1 MSNFQ
6 DFKKIKG
13 FQTKSIHDGYV
24 AENPYHSL
32 NPPIFMTSSF
42 AFHSVEEAD
51 EIFRGER
58 EGFVYTRGRNPS
70 TELFEKKVAVLEGGV
85 DSVAF
90 SSGMGAI
97 SATVLSFVKQGDHV
111 IAGKFLYGSCYGFM
125 KHFLSRYGITV
136 SFVDTRDLKQIEDA
150 ITDKT
155 KLIYLETPSNPSL
168 CITNIRAVCDI
179 ANKKEIPVVVDNTFA
194 TPYWQKPLLLGAKV
208 VVHSA
213 TKFLSGH
220 GDVVAGVA
228 VSKDQQYINKL
239 RYGFMCELGSP
250 LSPFNSWLL
259 LRGMKTLGIRME
271 KHAENAM
278 LLANYLQEYDKV
290 EHVWYPGLSNHE
302 GHEIANEQMMGYG
315 AIISFT
321 VKGGAEKAK
330 ELLTKFK
337 MCKLAVSLGDAET
350 LVEHPASMTH
360 RDYDKESLEEFG
372 LSDDMVRVAV
382 GLEDSKDIII
392 DFYEAFEQI

>member
-1 MSNFQ
+1 M
-6 DFKKIKG
+6 
-13 FQTKSIHDGYV
+13 
-24 AENPYHSL
+24 
-32 NPPIFMTSSF
+32 
-42 AFHSVEEAD
+42 
-51 EIFRGER
+51 
-58 EGFVYTRGRNPS
+58 
-70 TELFEKKVAVLEGGV
+70 
-85 DSVAF
+85 
-90 SSGMGAI
+90 
-97 SATVLSFVKQGDHV
+97 
-111 IAGKFLYGSCYGFM
+111 
-125 KHFLSRYGITV
+125 
-136 SFVDTRDLKQIEDA
+136 
-150 ITDKT
+150 
-155 KLIYLETPSNPSL
+155 
-168 CITNIRAVCDI
+168 
-179 ANKKEIPVVVDNTFA
+179 
-194 TPYWQKPLLLGAKV
+194 LGAKV

-228 VSKDQQYINKL
+228 VSKDQEYINKL

-259 LRGMKTLGIRME
+259 LRGMKTLGIRIE

-278 LLANYLQEYDKV
+278 LLATYLQDHEKV
-290 EHVWYPGLSNHE
+290 EHVWYPGLSDHE
-302 GHEIANEQMMGYG
+302 GYETANEQMMGYG

-330 ELLTKFK
+330 EILTKFK

-372 LSDDMVRVAV
+372 LSDNMVRIAV
-382 GLEDSKDIII
+382 GLEDSKDIIL

>member
-1 MSNFQ
+1 VSNFQ

-13 FQTKSIHDGYV
+13 FQTKSIHEGYV
-24 AENPYHSL
+24 DENPYNSL

-42 AFHSVEEAD
+42 SFQSVEEAD

-85 DSVAF
+85 DAVAF

-111 IAGKFLYGSCYGFM
+111 VAGKFLYGSCYGFM

-136 SFVDTRDLKQIEDA
+136 SFVDTRDLKQVEDA

-168 CITNIRAVCDI
+168 YITNIREVCNL

-228 VSKDQQYINKL
+228 VSKDQEYINKL

-278 LLANYLQEYDKV
+278 LLATYLQDHEKV
-290 EHVWYPGLSNHE
+290 EHVWYPGLSDHE
-302 GHEIANEQMMGYG
+302 GYETANEQMMGYG

-372 LSDDMVRVAV
+372 LSDNMVRIAV
-382 GLEDSKDIII
+382 GLEDSKDIIL

>member
-13 FQTKSIHDGYV
+13 FQTKAIHDGYTG
-24 AENPYHSL
+24 ENPYRAL

-42 AFHSVEEAD
+42 TFDSVEEAD
-51 EIFRGER
+51 EVFRGER

-70 TELFEKKVAVLEGGV
+70 TELFEQKVAVLEGGV

-97 SATVLSFVKQGDHV
+97 SATILSFVKQGDH
-111 IAGKFLYGSCYGFM
+111 IITGKSLYGSCYAFM
-125 KHFLSRYGITV
+125 KHFLSRYGVTV
-136 SFVDTRDLKQIEDA
+136 SFVDTRNLQEIKDA
-150 ITDKT
+150 ITNHT

-168 CITNIRAVCDI
+168 HITNIRAVCEI
-179 ANKKEIPVVVDNTFA
+179 ANEREIPVVVDNTFA

-213 TKFLSGH
+213 TKFFSGH
-220 GDVVAGVA
+220 ADVIAGVA
-228 VSKDQQYINKL
+228 VSQDQEYINKL

-259 LRGMKTLGIRME
+259 LRGMKTLGLRME
-271 KHAENAM
+271 KHSENAM
-278 LLANYLQEYDKV
+278 ILADYLQDHDKV
-290 EHVWYPGLSNHE
+290 EQVWYPGLSEHE
-302 GHEIANEQMMGYG
+302 GHDIANEQMMGYG
-315 AIISFT
+315 AMITFS
-321 VKGGAEKAK
+321 VKGGGEKAK
-330 ELLTKFK
+330 ELLTKFQ

-360 RDYDKESLEEFG
+360 RDYDKETLEEFA
-372 LSDDMVRVAV
+372 LSDNMIRVAV

-392 DFYEAFEQI
+392 DFYEALEQI